1 MAIEILSFPIKK
13 MVDLSIVFCKRL
25 PGRVFHSS
33 ESPFSLGAQS
43 AEVVILDHAKGAED
57 LLGAMAVI
65 HATVRCGAHA
75 LLPAAGAT
83 TGGTVH
89 RGGYFYKG
97 TIVNSTL

>member
-75 LLPAAGAT
+75 LLRLPVPPPGARC
-83 TGGTVH
+83 TVEVAFI
-89 RGGYFYKG
+89 REP
-97 TIVNSTL
+97 